1 MSNKYEIIDLEEF
14 LSNKKRI
21 HNENITNFNE
31 GLVFLLENEKNTD
44 IITYNSSINFLVYN
58 VDMFKINKEGF
69 LYHDFT
75 IERVADI
82 ISDIQIENI
91 SNVKIEITYLIANK
105 ELTSEKI
112 KEFVMC
118 ASIYTEFKVR
128 ITFLEKPKYNDIF
141 KIIIKNYLLNTND
154 KQILSRNAIKT
165 KNVIYNNGVA
175 EIIQTIQ

>member
-44 IITYNSSINFLVYN
+44 MITYNSSIKFLVYN

-128 ITFLEKPKYNDIF
+128 ITFLEKPKYNDTF

-154 KQILSRNAIKT
+154 RQILSRNAIKT